1 MPAKKKNITEE
12 EWTTTAAA
20 EPRIKHPL
28 TSFFIF
34 RNTSWEKY
42 KDESAGLSR
51 KELSKIIGEAWR
63 NMGEEEK
70 NKWKELAGQDKERY
84 DKEIELATLNKEKIE
99 RGEML
104 DDESGKA
111 DSSKSRNRGK

>member
-1 MPAKKKNITEE
+1 MPVKKKNITEE
-12 EWTTTAAA
+12 EWTTQVAVV
-20 EPRIKHPL
+20 PRIKHPL

-34 RNTSWEKY
+34 RNTTWDKY
-42 KDESAGLSR
+42 KDESSGLSR

-63 NMGEEEK
+63 TMGEEEK

-84 DKEIELATLNKEKIE
+84 EKEIELATLNKGKLE

-104 DDESGKA
+104 EGEGDD
-111 DSSKSRNRGK
+111 